1 MASTPRSARYS
12 RRLVTPGRSPRPS
25 PSESVKLR
33 GYTWYTTAAAHHGL
47 LPTLTR
53 CPFHCDLDDSNLRG
67 GVGKVGVGGVWI
79 PGGSPGLQN
88 QRAACRVAG
97 GVDFRPPPP
106 PALILG
112 AGRPG
117 RGRPA
122 SGAGHSRPKWERY
135 GNTRSH
141 SLTPRKRTSTSST
154 RQRILESLTDSER
167 FF

>member
-12 RRLVTPGRSPRPS
+12 RRLVSPRRSTIPS

-33 GYTWYTTAAAHHGL
+33 GYTSYTTAAAHHGL

-67 GVGKVGVGGVWI
+67 GVSKVGVGGVWI

-97 GVDFRPPPP
+97 GFDSRPPPP
-106 PALILG
+106 TALTSDEV
-112 AGRPG
+112 RPG
-117 RGRPA
+117 YFLPA
-122 SGAGHSRPKWERY
+122 GGACQV
-135 GNTRSH
+135 GNVRRTR
-141 SLTPRKRTSTSST
+141 
-154 RQRILESLTDSER
+154 
-167 FF
+167 